1 MNNTSHPRATFIDN
15 IFYWIF
21 VSHMF
26 IIATFWIWTAL
37 SCAPFWIS
45 FCQKKLR
52 TTPQSKDGGGI
63 SYPCKVRWI
72 SLYNQ
77 PLKVSSLLNGST
89 LNFQIPCKK
98 FLNCGI
104 VKNTYWKHET
114 KEVFLKFSLE
124 IMYGGVF
131 VIVFRDN
138 KKSKNTGWITSLK
151 GYPKHCL

>member
-1 MNNTSHPRATFIDN
+1 MLLLLTIYFTEFLLAICLYLPLFE
-15 IFYWIF
+15 FE
-21 VSHMF
+21 
-26 IIATFWIWTAL
+26 L
-37 SCAPFWIS
+37 PFHVPLFEFS

-52 TTPQSKDGGGI
+52 TTPQSKDGGDI

-131 VIVFRDN
+131 VIVIRDN

>member
-26 IIATFWIWTAL
+26 IFATFWIWTAPL
-37 SCAPFWIS
+37 CAPFWIF

-52 TTPQSKDGGGI
+52 TTPQLKDEGDI
-63 SYPCKVRWI
+63 SYLCKARWI

-131 VIVFRDN
+131 VIVIRDN